1 MLILKIYNYRLIS
14 KKIRFAFE
22 AVHTAFKIKL
32 NIKLHKCLYVTCRS
46 HIIIINLK
54 NVKCLAKKLLHFK
67 PKKIIYIKQL
77 STNFCV

>member
-14 KKIRFAFE
+14 KNIRFAFE

-32 NIKLHKCLYVTCRS
+32 N
-46 HIIIINLK
+46 INLK